1 MNAAPVIQM
10 HCCKILFC
18 DITSLFEDIKVDEK
32 KKRCPKTSSKR
43 NKERRKEIPRQ
54 TQILSTVVTVTILFR
69 EGQNNQV
76 VHVVT
81 GESNV
86 SVMLDFQHHVNILLI

>member
-32 KKRCPKTSSKR
+32 NKQTTLSQNKQQKKQREEER
-43 NKERRKEIPRQ
+43 NPETNPDPEHSGHCHNPFQR
-54 TQILSTVVTVTILFR
+54 ST
-69 EGQNNQV
+69 E
-76 VHVVT
+76 
-81 GESNV
+81 
-86 SVMLDFQHHVNILLI
+86 

>member
-32 KKRCPKTSSKR
+32 QTTLSQNKQQKKQREEER
-43 NKERRKEIPRQ
+43 NPETNPDPEHSGHCHNPFQRRTE
-54 TQILSTVVTVTILFR
+54 
-69 EGQNNQV
+69 
-76 VHVVT
+76 
-81 GESNV
+81 
-86 SVMLDFQHHVNILLI
+86 

>member
-32 KKRCPKTSSKR
+32 KNVVPKQAAKETKRGGKKSRDK
-43 NKERRKEIPRQ
+43 PRSWAQ
-54 TQILSTVVTVTILFR
+54 WSLSQSFSEKDRIIR
-69 EGQNNQV
+69 
-76 VHVVT
+76 
-81 GESNV
+81 
-86 SVMLDFQHHVNILLI
+86 

>member
-32 KKRCPKTSSKR
+32 QTNNVVPKQAAKETKRGGKKSRDK
-43 NKERRKEIPRQ
+43 PR
-54 TQILSTVVTVTILFR
+54 S
-69 EGQNNQV
+69 
-76 VHVVT
+76 
-81 GESNV
+81 
-86 SVMLDFQHHVNILLI
+86 